1 MSEGMKL
8 STKTEAAPIIATEG
22 TSSNG
27 ALQLLAERYRRRLE
41 RVQKHMVDK
50 MEKGDFVIKRDPTPY
65 YHQAEAAVRALY
77 ADAT

>member
-1 MSEGMKL
+1 MKL

-27 ALQLLAERYRRRLE
+27 ALQLLADRYAKRLA
-41 RVQKHMVDK
+41 RIRARAFDL
-50 MEKGDFVIKRDPTPY
+50 KRDPSPY
-65 YHQAEAAVRALY
+65 YNAAEAAVRALY